1 MNNIKLIIFDLD
13 GVLINSLNNMKY
25 ALKNTNKKL
34 GLKLEFSKYRKYI
47 GLPFFEILKKIGVK
61 KNFKE
66 IEKNYRFF
74 SKKKINKIKINKSTI
89 NELKKLKKEYRLAI
103 FTSKDKNRTLKI
115 TKKINYFS
123 HIVSS
128 EELKR
133 GKPHP
138 EGINKILKIS
148 KSKKKN
154 VIYVGDSLYDYIAA
168 KKAKV
173 KYLHATWGYDHYLK
187 KNKKITKINKFSDI
201 RKFFNNKKIQ

>member
-1 MNNIKLIIFDLD
+1 MNDIKLIIFDLD

-34 GLKLEFSKYRKYI
+34 GLKIEFNKYRKYI

-61 KNFKE
+61 KNFSE

-74 SKKKINKIKINKSTI
+74 SKRKINKIKISKSTI
-89 NELKKLKKEYRLAI
+89 IELKKLKKEYKLAI
-103 FTSKDKNRTLKI
+103 FTSKDKSRTLKI

-138 EGINKILKIS
+138 EGIIKILKLS
-148 KSKKKN
+148 KLKKKM
-154 VIYVGDSLYDYIAA
+154 LYMLGIVCMTILLQ
-168 KKAKV
+168 KKQK
-173 KYLHATWGYDHYLK
+173 
-187 KNKKITKINKFSDI
+187 
-201 RKFFNNKKIQ
+201 